1 MSKNKVT
8 KSPGA
13 SVIDGVVAGI
23 IGGQPLQPMSENSS
37 IVAGSTVIGIA
48 AVCLMIITVFSVR
61 FRNGHR
67 QAYLRHLEELS
78 EVSDLSL
85 GEKEQ
90 TAPLSNSTRKLL
102 RNTMCDNVHPL
113 LVKCA
118 ETENYNDLCI
128 HGMRSTGHCRS
139 SGKTDCF
146 GLQIFLQNTRYRGTI
161 SFCVM
166 YANHAMNLGEPVIEE
181 INSFEYL

>member
-85 GEKEQ
+85 GEKQQ
-90 TAPLSNSTRKLL
+90 TAPLSSDGK
-102 RNTMCDNVHPL
+102 VH
-113 LVKCA
+113 LVMEDEDDVDSLEEAMKELDE
-118 ETENYNDLCI
+118 ETVALHD
-128 HGMRSTGHCRS
+128 
-139 SGKTDCF
+139 
-146 GLQIFLQNTRYRGTI
+146 
-161 SFCVM
+161 V
-166 YANHAMNLGEPVIEE
+166 
-181 INSFEYL
+181 